1 MTTRSTVLAAYVLH
15 RYDWSESSVILDL
28 FTRDE
33 GRVAVAAKG
42 AKKPFSQLRAVLL
55 PFQRLVVTLA
65 RPNDDG
71 AEVRNLR
78 GAERAGGAAMPG
90 GAALFSGFY
99 ANELLL
105 KLLARHDPHP
115 LLFDAYAA
123 TIAALADPAAAETSA
138 DAALRA
144 FEVVLLREIGL
155 LADLAVETASRRAVE
170 PARRY
175 AVLADAGVV
184 ETMGV
189 AESGHAGVQGSTL
202 LALQRGLDAHDVVS
216 LRRTAGGA
224 AAELRPVLRHMVQHH
239 LGTPT
244 LRTRQVLLASQAL
257 VSSGP

>member
-1 MTTRSTVLAAYVLH
+1 VTPRATTLAAYVLH

-42 AKKPFSQLRAVLL
+42 AKKPFSQLRAALL
-55 PFQRLVVTLA
+55 PFQRIVVTLA
-65 RPNDDG
+65 RPTDDG

-78 GAERAGGAAMPG
+78 GAERAGGAGMPS
-90 GAALFSGFY
+90 GAAVFSGFY

-115 LLFDAYAA
+115 VLFDAYAA
-123 TIAALADPAAAETSA
+123 TIAALADPAAAETNA
-138 DAALRA
+138 EAALRA
-144 FEVVLLREIGL
+144 FELVLLREIGL
-155 LADLAVETASRRAVE
+155 LADLAVETASRRPVD

-175 AVLADAGVV
+175 AVLPDAGVV
-184 ETMGV
+184 ESAAL
-189 AESGHAGVQGSTL
+189 AEPGSGPVDLAGATL
-202 LALQRGLDAHDVVS
+202 LALQRGLDAHDLAA
-216 LRRTAGGA
+216 LRRTATA
-224 AAELRPVLRHMVQHH
+224 AAADLRPVLRAALQHH

-257 VSSGP
+257 VS